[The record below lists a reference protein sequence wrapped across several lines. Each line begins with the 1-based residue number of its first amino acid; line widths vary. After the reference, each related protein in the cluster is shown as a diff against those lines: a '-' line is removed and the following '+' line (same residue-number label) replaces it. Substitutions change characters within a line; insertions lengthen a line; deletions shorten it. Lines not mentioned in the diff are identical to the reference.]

1 MKSLFKRTVAAA
13 SSSVL
18 VLSQLATLAANVNVT
33 AADAAP
39 LTIDKKFVLDV
50 PVDEKDPLKEGQVSD
65 WDGKAEALF
74 LSVGDKTTAK
84 GTEKVKKAFR
94 NQATKLANK
103 YGHISAA
110 EIEEILD
117 AIADE
122 ASISLKADG
131 SFQVKLDCADCGATI
146 GKLAQDELAK
156 HGHPSVDH
164 DGNPREIDWSGFKA
178 SGSVTLDG
186 AFNFDEKTADYQF
199 TMTDENG
206 KTYTDDKGIEAYASA
221 KAKEAYEYV
230 NGQRLDGTNAE
241 KTKELKD
248 ISDKIQSYIGI
259 VRDFADAVNA
269 ITLSGTDVDTVYN
282 DYVKAVEDAAS
293 ATVPAKYA
301 DKAIEKVEEKK
312 PDAVQAILENEK
324 LNDWYDVAVEYAN
337 AALEGFAT
345 INFTTADAV
354 AILNDGYDFDIKITN
369 GYSGNATFKIAD
381 DQADELLAAVK
392 AAQPD
397 AKKYGKELLDA
408 GYTVELEDGSVPTFA
423 DEYEYAYKEI
433 VSEKKITAG
442 ADTKYG
448 VSGTLSYDVERIIKK
463 IVLIET
469 KKATTTTTTTTATT
483 FSDITTTSTSKENGG
498 DVTTTS
504 TSKENGGDVTTTS
517 TSKENGGDVTTTST
531 SKAIGG
537 DETTTTTSDT
547 STTPAS
553 SLSFD
558 IEGVDDKGLI
568 YWSEEDGTFD
578 LSGLSVTLHFF
589 EKGKETGTPVDVTS
603 AFAPEATSVKDLTLS
618 DGLGFAPVPVAYIL
632 KDAAAVQKIVTE
644 KGYDA
649 ALIEQEKLVEG
660 KQAGTFTVYLVL
672 RGDTDLN
679 GEVSVEDAQF
689 ALDYYVR
696 TQVSHNQ
703 AKKILTNPDSVYLK
717 NRGDLREN
725 YFPYSHYAMDV
736 NDGNGIITVEDAQK
750 ILNYYTSNTVAHNDV
765 DWDHAKVVGQKVTV
779 KEELHAE
786 PLEFDTYAADYKGF
800 YKNVQ

>member
-84 GTEKVKKAFR
+84 GTEKLKKAFR
-94 NQATKLANK
+94 SQATELANK

-122 ASISLKADG
+122 ASISLKTDG
-131 SFQVKLDCADCGATI
+131 RFTVKLDCADCGATI

-156 HGHPSVDH
+156 HGHPSVDR

-186 AFNFDEKTADYQF
+186 AFNFDEKTVDYQF
-199 TMTDENG
+199 TLTDENN
-206 KTYTDDKGIEAYASA
+206 KTYTDDKGIEDYASA

-230 NGQRLDGTNAE
+230 NGQRLDGTDAE
-241 KTKELKD
+241 KTKELKN

-324 LNDWYDVAVEYAN
+324 LNEWYDVAVEYAN

-345 INFTTADAV
+345 INFTTADAA

-392 AAQPD
+392 AAHPD
-397 AKKYGKELLDA
+397 AKEYGKELLDK
-408 GYTVELEDGSVPTFA
+408 GYTVELEDGTVPNFDDEDE

-463 IVLIET
+463 IVLIQT
-469 KKATTTTTTTTATT
+469 KKETTTTTTTTATT

-504 TSKENGGDVTTTS
+504 TSKENGGD
-517 TSKENGGDVTTTST
+517 
-531 SKAIGG
+531 
-537 DETTTTTSDT
+537 ETTTTTSDT

-553 SLSFD
+553 SLSFN
-558 IEGVDDKGLI
+558 IEGVDEKGLI

-644 KGYDA
+644 KGFDA

-689 ALDYYVR
+689 ALDYYTK
-696 TQVSHNQ
+696 TQVSHNS

-736 NDGNGIITVEDAQK
+736 NDGNGIITVEDAQR
-750 ILNYYTSNTVAHNDV
+750 ILQYYTSNSVAHNAV
-765 DWDHAKVVGQKVTV
+765 DWDHAKVVGKKVTV